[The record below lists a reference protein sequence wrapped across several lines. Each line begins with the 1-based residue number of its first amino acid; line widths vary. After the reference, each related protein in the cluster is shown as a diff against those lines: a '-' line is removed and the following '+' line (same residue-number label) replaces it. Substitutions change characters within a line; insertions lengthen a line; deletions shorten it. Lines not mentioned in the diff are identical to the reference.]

1 MQNHLNQILLVMA
14 NNNIILNKVD
24 HIRINNCILKATEE
38 RTINKG
44 ELERLQFELGRAKI
58 VEPHEVPNNVVTM
71 NSVVKIFFPD
81 FNKHVQLKIVYPHE
95 ADTNDW
101 KISIFSP
108 IANALLGYKV
118 GDLIEWFVLAGGT
131 KLKIENIIYQP
142 EAEGHYNL

>member
-1 MQNHLNQILLVMA
+1 MA
-14 NNNIILNKVD
+14 SNNIILNKMD
-24 HIRINNCILKATEE
+24 HSRINNCILKATEE

-44 ELERLQFELGRAKI
+44 EIERLKYELERAKI
-58 VEPHEVPNNVVTM
+58 VEPHEVPNDVVTM

-95 ADTNDW
+95 ADINDW

-118 GDLIEWFVLAGGT
+118 GDLIEWFVPTVGT
-131 KLKIENIIYQP
+131 KLKIEDIIYQP
-142 EAEGHYNL
+142 EAAGHYNL